1 MGVVDEARRRLSTRI
16 AVGSLLTALILIVPT
31 LLIVVSGVSNP
42 DFPWWISIII
52 AAPILVMGLTLAA
65 RIRWG

>member
-1 MGVVDEARRRLSTRI
+1 MIDEERRRLSTRI

-31 LLIVVSGVSNP
+31 LLIVLLGVGRP
-42 DFPWWISIII
+42 DFPWWISLII
-52 AAPILVMGLTLAA
+52 AAPILVMGLGLAA